1 VTRLRVLV
9 VERDGESVL
18 ADLVRGTATT
28 ELIAVATT
36 GAEAITQT
44 QRLRPGA
51 VLMSSAIGAHDAGAT
66 TREIMTLA
74 PAPVIV
80 VIDEPDATAERART
94 NVLAAGAVATPAALP
109 RAASAEF
116 RARARGLIET
126 MHAVAA
132 VPLVRRRPARTAPR
146 PPVTPGR
153 RRRGNAVIAIG
164 ASTGGPAALHGIF
177 AAMPAEFGAPI
188 LVTQHIAPGFTVG
201 MVGWLDAAGPLRVKL
216 AEHGEPLL
224 SATVYVAADDRHLT
238 ISADHAIAL
247 TDTQASGGH
256 RPSATVMFRS
266 VADRFAARTFAVI
279 LTGMGRDGVDGL
291 ADVRRAG
298 GTIYAQ
304 DEASC
309 AVFGMPKAA
318 IDAGVVDLVLPLE
331 AIPNHLADAV
341 AAT

>member
-1 VTRLRVLV
+1 VTPLRVLV
-9 VERDGESVL
+9 VERAGESVL
-18 ADLVRGTATT
+18 ADLVRATAGT

-36 GAEAITQT
+36 GAQAIAQT
-44 QRLRPGA
+44 QRLRPDA
-51 VLMSSAIGAHDAGAT
+51 VLMSSAISAQNASAT

-80 VIDEPDATAERART
+80 VIEEPGAAAERARA
-94 NVLAAGAVATPAALP
+94 NVLAAGAMATPAALP

-116 RARARGLIET
+116 GARAQSLIET

-132 VPLVRRRPARTAPR
+132 VPLVRRRPARPAAR
-146 PPVTPGR
+146 PQGR
-153 RRRGNAVIAIG
+153 RRRGDVVVAIG

-177 AAMPAEFGAPI
+177 AAMPPGFGAPI
-188 LVTQHIAPGFTVG
+188 LVTQHIAAGFTTG
-201 MVGWLDAAGPLRVKL
+201 MVGWLDAAGPLHVKL
-216 AEHGEPLL
+216 AEHGELL
-224 SATVYVAADDRHLT
+224 QNATVYVAVDDRHLT
-238 ISADHAIAL
+238 VSADHAIAL
-247 TDTQASGGH
+247 TDMQPSGGH
-256 RPSATVMFRS
+256 RPSATIMFRS
-266 VADRFAARTFAVI
+266 VAERFAARTYAVI

-291 ADVRRAG
+291 TDVRRAG

-331 AIPNHLADAV
+331 AIPNHLAEAV